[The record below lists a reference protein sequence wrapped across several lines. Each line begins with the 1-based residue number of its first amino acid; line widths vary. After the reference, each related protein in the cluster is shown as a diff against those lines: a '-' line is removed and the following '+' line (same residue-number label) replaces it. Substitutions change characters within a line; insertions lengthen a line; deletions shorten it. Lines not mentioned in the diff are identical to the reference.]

1 MRDRIEPPMSEYLV
15 IIEPSS
21 TGFGAWSPDLGVY
34 ATGETKEETVAQ
46 IREAIAFHV
55 EGLRESRDPIPAPA
69 VDTVLVAT

>member
-1 MRDRIEPPMSEYLV
+1 MSEYLV

-34 ATGETKEETVAQ
+34 ATGDTKEATIVQ

-55 EGLRESRDPIPAPA
+55 EGLREAGDPVPAPT
-69 VDTVLVAT
+69 VDTVLVAA